1 MIVTHHLAYAGV
13 LLVFFAGAAIAAIS
27 AFLLLGTA
35 WLTAIA
41 VRFIKR
47 RTPHKLP
54 GRADRRRNAVEQT
67 LPMEEALRQA
77 AAWKAAYQQ
86 EQAAHLHAHP
96 GPDGKTASGISF
108 SRVNYMCG
116 RLMPGSLKRVPR
128 MKFEGPA
135 QGAKT

>member
-1 MIVTHHLAYAGV
+1 MIDTHHLTYAGV
-13 LLVFFAGAAIAAIS
+13 LLVFFAGAAIVAVS

-35 WLTAIA
+35 WLTAMA
-41 VRFIKR
+41 VRCIKR

-54 GRADRRRNAVEQT
+54 GRVDKRRNAVEHA

-77 AAWKAAYQQ
+77 AAGKAAYKQ
-86 EQAAHLHAHP
+86 EQTAPLHAHP

-108 SRVNYMCG
+108 PRVNYMCG
-116 RLMPGSLKRVPR
+116 RLMPGSLKQVPR